1 MLTSK
6 TVKYWSKE
14 LNNVHKIT
22 NEHTPMINR
31 TIHKNRKSNNFQM
44 LLTALI
50 LFCFSYSYT
59 SAQSSRYAEHSLL
72 SKGKWVKIR
81 VKDAGVYSLSKNQL
95 ASMGFM
101 NPAQVCLYGYN
112 LPVLP
117 EACIEQISDD
127 LTEIPLY
134 RRDDNS
140 LLFYSCG
147 TTQWSRKSQTS
158 IEFDHFNN
166 PYSKYVYYFV
176 TERTDSV
183 PAAFA
188 VKSEKTSTAAITSF
202 DDYALIENDEFSF
215 INAGRTFYER
225 YDYANGRSKTYKIS
239 LPGIEGSTARLCVK
253 FAGAGSSTSKMS
265 ITANDTTFA
274 PYSIA
279 ALQEYEYGIDI
290 TRTYNFNCAKEQN
303 SITLNHERQSGVSG
317 HLDYIAIFYKHKL
330 DLTSSSFL
338 PFRTSRPKGQAYKF
352 QISGAREDT
361 RVWAVTSPSSTYE
374 IESSLEGNVLT
385 AYAPSEKTVQE
396 YVAVNTTASFPSPE
410 IVGTIGNQDLHAL
423 KDIDFVI
430 IVPANGKLTAQ
441 AQRLADAHT
450 EKDTLRCAVVRADQI
465 YNEFSSGTP
474 DITAYRRFMKML
486 YDRASSPANKPK
498 NVCLF
503 GDGVWDNKMQTDAMA
518 RHSADDYLLCY
529 ESDNSVSHTN
539 SYVFEE
545 YITLLADGK
554 GVKPLKEA
562 YDCGVGRITVTT
574 EAQAKSV
581 VDKLIS
587 YINNEQ
593 TGSWKN
599 TICMMADDGNANVH
613 MNDAEAITLQTQ
625 SLYPDYNIKKIYWDS
640 YKREQSAVGNSYPA
654 TYNDINKQMED
665 GALIMNYTGH
675 GAAYCLSHEQVLKR
689 ADFEN
694 WSSPR
699 LPFWIHAACDV
710 TPFDMDEENIGES
723 ALLNPTGGAVGVLSS
738 TRTVY
743 SSQNRALNTGF
754 MKYVLADKPDQK
766 HYTLGEALAKA
777 KSEIATQAGIS
788 MRDSI
793 NKCHFVLLGDP
804 AIYLTR
810 PTYKAVIDS
819 FEGGEDHDGQQMIGA
834 GAVVSVKGHIEDED
848 GQPVKNFNGT
858 VSPTVFDNLE
868 KITCNNNA
876 GEDIT
881 PKTYYDRTKVLYMGT
896 DSVRNG
902 EFQFTFPVPLDI
914 NYSDESGLLSIYA
927 VNTSRTIEANGKY
940 EDFLVGGT
948 SDIGNDTTGPTI
960 KLTLNGTEFES
971 NGDSIIVS
979 DIVMHE
985 TPFLHATLFD
995 ESGISTTGSGIGH
1008 DICLII
1014 DNDAD
1019 MTYNLNS
1026 YFNNT
1031 EGSWKQG
1038 TVDFSIPALSS
1049 GSHTL
1054 LFRAWDNFNNPSSI
1068 TINFE
1073 VCEGLEPQIFSM
1085 RIKSPARGELL
1096 LDIENDRPQSVLNV
1110 EVDVFDMAGRKVW
1123 HGGEKGISASNF
1135 YTYKCN
1141 LNASN
1146 GHMPPGIY
1154 ICKAYVSTANGDKAS
1169 KSIKFVVA
1177 Q

>member
-1 MLTSK
+1 MSIRTS
-6 TVKYWSKE
+6 
-14 LNNVHKIT
+14 
-22 NEHTPMINR
+22 
-31 TIHKNRKSNNFQM
+31 IHKRIHDHT
-44 LLTALI
+44 LLALTALI
-50 LFCFSYSYT
+50 MFCFSYT
-59 SAQSSRYAEHSLL
+59 HALAQSERYAPHSLL
-72 SKGKWVKIR
+72 SQGKWVKIR
-81 VKDAGVYSLSKNQL
+81 VKDAGVYAITKSQL
-95 ASMGFM
+95 ANMGFK
-101 NPAQVCLYGYN
+101 NPSQVSLYGYN

-117 EACIEQISDD
+117 ETNIEQISDD

-134 RRDDNS
+134 RRDDNA

-147 TTQWSRKSQTS
+147 TTQWTRKGKSS
-158 IEFDHFNN
+158 SEFDHFNN
-166 PYSKYVYYFV
+166 PYSKYVYYFL
-176 TERTDSV
+176 TERTEAT
-183 PAAFA
+183 PASFA
-188 VKSEKTSTAAITSF
+188 VKSATASTSAITSF
-202 DDYALIENDEFSF
+202 DDYALIESDEYSF

-225 YDYANGRSKTYKIS
+225 YDYANGRNKTYKIA
-239 LPGIEGSTARLCVK
+239 LPGIDGTSAKLSIK
-253 FAGAGSSTSKMS
+253 FASAGSSSS
-265 ITANDTTFA
+265 RLSVTANDTTYA
-274 PYSIA
+274 PYSFG
-279 ALQEYEYGIDI
+279 ALAEYEYGVDI
-290 TRTYNFNCAKEQN
+290 AKTFNFYCAKEQT
-303 SITLNHERQSGVSG
+303 SVTLNHERQSGVSG
-317 HLDYIAIFYKHKL
+317 HLDYIAVFYKHKL
-330 DLTSSSFL
+330 DLTNSSYL
-338 PFRTSRPKGQAYKF
+338 AFRTTQPSGQAQKF
-352 QISGAREDT
+352 QITGARADT
-361 RVWAVTSPSSTYE
+361 RVWAVASPSSTYE
-374 IESSLEGNVLT
+374 VEGNLEGSTYT
-385 AYAPSEKTVQE
+385 AYAPYESATHE
-396 YVAVNTTASFPSPE
+396 YVAINTSASFPSPE
-410 IVGTIGNQDLHAL
+410 VVGAIDNQDLHAL
-423 KDIDFVI
+423 KDIDFVV

-441 AQRLADAHT
+441 AQRLADAHF
-450 EKDTLRCAVVRADQI
+450 EKDSISCVLVRADQI
-465 YNEFSSGTP
+465 FNEFSSGTP
-474 DITAYRRFMKML
+474 DVTAYRRFLKML
-486 YDRASSPANKPK
+486 YDKASSPANQPK

-529 ESDNSVSHTN
+529 ESTNSVSHTN
-539 SYVFEE
+539 SYVLEE

-581 VDKLIS
+581 VDKLIR
-587 YINNEQ
+587 YIKNEQ

-613 MNDAEAITLQTQ
+613 MNDAEAITTQTQ

-723 ALLNPTGGAVGVLSS
+723 ALLNPVGGAMGVLST

-743 SSQNRALNTGF
+743 SSQNKSINLGF
-754 MKYVLADKPDQK
+754 MKYVLTDKHDK
-766 HYTLGEALAKA
+766 THYTLGEALAMA
-777 KSEIATQAGIS
+777 KSEIAVQPGIS

-810 PTYKAVIDS
+810 PTYKVVIDS
-819 FEGGEDHDGQQMIGA
+819 FEGGENHDGKQIIGA
-834 GAVVSVKGHIEDED
+834 GAVVTVKGHIVNEKGKPDKD
-848 GQPVKNFNGT
+848 FKGT

-881 PKTYYDRTKVLYMGT
+881 PKTFYDRTKVLYTGT
-896 DSVRNG
+896 DSILNG
-902 EFQFTFPVPLDI
+902 KFQFTFPVPLDI
-914 NYSDESGLLSIYA
+914 NYSDEPGLLSIYA
-927 VNTSRTIEANGKY
+927 VNSERTVEANGKY

-948 SDIGNDTTGPTI
+948 SNVGADTTGPSIT
-960 KLTLNGTEFES
+960 LTLNGTEFEN

-979 DIVMHE
+979 DIIFHE

-1008 DICLII
+1008 DITLII
-1014 DNDAD
+1014 DNDPS
-1019 MTYNLNS
+1019 MTYNLNG

-1038 TVDFSIPALSS
+1038 TVDFSIPALST

-1068 TINFE
+1068 TLNFE
-1073 VCEGLEPQIFSM
+1073 VQEGLEPQIFDL
-1085 RIKSPARGELL
+1085 RIVSPARGELKL
-1096 LDIENDRPQSVLNV
+1096 EIDNDRPQSALNI
-1110 EVDVFDMAGRKVW
+1110 EVDVYDMAGRKVW
-1123 HGGEKGISASNF
+1123 HGGEKGISTSNC
-1135 YTYKCN
+1135 YTYTCN
-1141 LNASN
+1141 LNAVG
-1146 GHMPPGIY
+1146 GHMTPGIY